1 MTALHPLIAA
11 GWFTVPVEA
20 RIRKPTVAD
29 FRRIMEAETFSEMRR
44 IPLFRVIL
52 VAALTNVGSMLGT
65 FLYFLFIFPAL
76 GIDPGVLLSTG
87 LGNAWEALKLL
98 LP

>member
-1 MTALHPLIAA
+1 
-11 GWFTVPVEA
+11 VEA
-20 RIRKPTVAD
+20 KIRKPSAAD
-29 FRRIMEAETFSEMRR
+29 FRKIMEAGTFAEMRQV
-44 IPLFRVIL
+44 PLFRVIL

-65 FLYFLFIFPAL
+65 FLYFIFVFPAL

-87 LGNAWEALKLL
+87 LGHFWDSLRII